1 MNIITG
7 KVNAYMTKYSGMRL
21 EDFKTPTADLISR
34 LQYTTPNNLPDGW
47 TLVGEATVTIEF
59 IDQDAIIC
67 NKVESLRA
75 ELQQHRADSH
85 VTQIRLEDQIAK
97 LLAINYEPQS

>member
-1 MNIITG
+1 MNTITG
-7 KVNAYMTKYSGMRL
+7 KVNAYMTKYSGIRP
-21 EDFKTPTADLISR
+21 EDFKNPTAALISR

-47 TLVGEATVTIEF
+47 TLVGEATVTLEF
-59 IDQDAIIC
+59 IDQDAIIG

-85 VTQIRLEDQIAK
+85 VTQKHLEDQIAK
-97 LLAINYEPQS
+97 LLAISYEPQS